1 MSGDDNSSKKPRH
14 ITAILDHALKRKEK
28 YISENPHYRRQEQ
41 LLHRHST
48 GKYIG
53 DLIYGANDGV
63 ITTFAVVAGAAG
75 AALSPSVVIIL
86 GLANLVADGLSM
98 GASNYLGGKSEKDYA
113 AAQRKKEDWEI
124 DHLRELEVDEIR
136 EIFEKKGFSGH
147 DLDKAVA
154 IITGNRRVWLDT
166 MMRDELDIIED
177 PGNDPKKHGLATFAA
192 FVFSGF
198 FPLMPYLISGSGN
211 AFGISI
217 AVGALTLFTVGALR
231 SLVTTVSWIR
241 GGLEMLTIGA
251 FAASAAYIIGTVIE
265 RVVG

>member
-1 MSGDDNSSKKPRH
+1 MAENGNFAKHPKNIS
-14 ITAILDHALKRKEK
+14 ALLDKALKRKER
-28 YISENPHYRRQEQ
+28 YISENPQYRKQEQ

-53 DLIYGANDGV
+53 DLIYGANDGI
-63 ITTFAVVAGAAG
+63 ITTFAVVAGATG
-75 AALSPSVVIIL
+75 ASLSASVIIIL

-113 AAQRKKEDWEI
+113 AAQRSKEDWEI
-124 DHLRELEVDEIR
+124 DHLKDLEVDEIR
-136 EIFEKKGFSGH
+136 EIFEKKGFLDS
-147 DLDKAVA
+147 DLDKAVK
-154 IITGNRRVWLDT
+154 IITGNRKVWLDT

-192 FVFSGF
+192 FLFSGF
-198 FPLMPYLISGSGN
+198 FPLMPYLVSGGGN
-211 AFGISI
+211 TFGISI
-217 AVGALTLFTVGALR
+217 AVGGLTLFVVGALR

-241 GGLEMLTIGA
+241 GGLEMLTIGS

-265 RVVG
+265 RVVR